1 MMILIQVMRNSIQ
14 KFRKSYIFFEKPGIL
29 SENFKTLISS
39 NFDLLKLRTSF
50 LLTNAWKSVLGISF
64 FFFLDLELFAK
75 IKKTWFLQTCF
86 LHFY

>member
-1 MMILIQVMRNSIQ
+1 MDWFYLYMMILIQVMRNSIQ

-50 LLTNAWKSVLGISF
+50 LLTNAWKSVLGIF
-64 FFFLDLELFAK
+64 FIFF
-75 IKKTWFLQTCF
+75 
-86 LHFY
+86 